1 MGFIYLFRSELKR
14 KIVHIIIH
22 CKGIQLVVHN
32 ITKIKSS
39 RFVIIIDQRKK
50 RLLFI
55 IDNICFLMN
64 LRCSSYI
71 SIVLSF
77 RNILQDWD

>member
-22 CKGIQLVVHN
+22 FKGIQLVVHN

-55 IDNICFLMN
+55 IDNICFLLN
-64 LRCSSYI
+64 FRCSSSI

-77 RNILQDWD
+77 LNVS